1 MAMLAPLL
9 MHPSPLPASPPVF
22 HLSASRLALIAGLLA
37 CSLPA
42 TMPTTVLAQGAKPA
56 APAQAAAPAANDPVV
71 ARVNGQAI
79 TRSQVAAVYETLPPQ
94 MRQAPLD
101 TIMPA
106 LINEIVARRL
116 INEAAEKAKIDN
128 DPKVKDQL
136 KVARENVMQ
145 QAFLER
151 AVSQQLTEARLKQ
164 RYDDLIKAQPPR
176 DEVHARHILV
186 ATEAD
191 AMAALE
197 DVKKGQDFG
206 DVSKKRS
213 TGPTATTGGDLG
225 FFTKDQMVPEFA
237 EAAFALQPG
246 QVTQK
251 PVKTQFGFHIIKVEA
266 RRVAPPPSFNDVAD
280 EVRDI
285 LVREIVEQTVNDL
298 KKGAKIEIVE
308 QPKPAGQLPTLAPAP
323 KK

>member
-1 MAMLAPLL
+1 MP
-9 MHPSPLPASPPVF
+9 
-22 HLSASRLALIAGLLA
+22 HLSASRFALLAGLLA
-37 CSLPA
+37 FTL
-42 TMPTTVLAQGAKPA
+42 A
-56 APAQAAAPAANDPVV
+56 APALAQTSSKKPAKGEAAQAQPAANDPVV

-79 TRSQVAAVYETLPPQ
+79 TRSQVMQVFESLPPQ
-94 MRQAPLD
+94 MRQAPLEAV
-101 TIMPA
+101 MPA
-106 LINEIVARRL
+106 LINEMVARKL
-116 INEAAEKAKIDN
+116 INEAAEKAKLDG
-128 DPKVKDQL
+128 DAKVKEQL
-136 KVARENVMQ
+136 KAARETVLQ

-151 AVSQQLTEARLKQ
+151 TVTTNMTDERLKK
-164 RYDDLIKAQPPR
+164 RYEELLKSQPPR

-191 AMAALE
+191 ALAALD
-197 DVKKGQDFG
+197 DVKKGADFSE
-206 DVSKKRS
+206 VSKKRS

-266 RRVAPPPSFNDVAD
+266 RRVAPQPAFADVAE
-280 EVRDI
+280 EVREI
-285 LVREIVEQTVNDL
+285 LVREIIEQTVNDL
-298 KKGAKIEIVE
+298 KKTAKIEIVE
-308 QPKPAGQLPTLAPAP
+308 QPKPTGQLPTIAPGP